1 MTKIEIQQ
9 VFKTFFSFY
18 FFRLATL
25 FALLVAMD
33 VVSYNVH
40 RYTGMRIQLWPSAGL
55 ALAALL
61 IWGYSVWPAIFF
73 ASLAVNIA
81 GGDSNSIYFGTNV
94 AKTVGPL
101 LAAYLCQ
108 RDTGFHY
115 SLDRF
120 DDAVRLI
127 IASVFG
133 GLVTALFGIQGFLFS
148 GIANVELIYFFQFWA
163 AQTMGILLVAPLIL
177 VVHAPN
183 LIERFQWKN
192 IGQKEKATL
201 GLAMLAVIL
210 FFTKFNGPIRL
221 YFFFPLIF
229 WPAMRL
235 GQRGVSVV
243 SFFLSTVVIF
253 ASVKGIGPFG
263 SAEAGTENVFN
274 VLIFV
279 MTIQITGLIVAG
291 TAAERESERKKE
303 EEVFLKTNSALEK
316 SMRALNEA
324 KETAESSSAAKSA
337 FLANVSHEI
346 RTPLGAV
353 MGFSEL
359 ILTDGVS
366 SEERKKIYEIIKR
379 NGMQLLNV
387 INDILDLSKIEV
399 GKFEMQKTVVT
410 VPEFLEDIRSTMA
423 LEAEKKDIKLLLE
436 QEPNIPQK
444 IFTDP
449 LRLRQILLN
458 IVGNAIKF
466 TDKGSVEMKIK
477 TLIDVNGLTKLAILV
492 KDTGI
497 GIPSD
502 KVKELFAPFAQVDT
516 SSTRRFGGTGLGLA
530 LSQRLA
536 IALGGAVVLNKSTLG
551 QGSEF
556 LITIDPGDAVQIAKA
571 ERRLKEKTALQLE
584 NIISRKNLHNKKILL
599 VEDNPDNQALFSYYI
614 RSVGANLDLAN
625 NGVQALQKIH
635 DGQYDAVLMDLQ
647 MPELDGYEA
656 TKILRDEGYKKP
668 IIALSAHAMK
678 EVKERCLA
686 NGFDGYISKPVE
698 KIDLIRAV
706 AEFFPE
712 EVKTQIQT
720 EVKELNN

>member
-1 MTKIEIQQ
+1 MTKDEIHR
-9 VFKTFFSFY
+9 VVKTFFSFY

-33 VVSYNVH
+33 VVSYAVH
-40 RYTGMRIQLWPSAGL
+40 RYTGMRIQLWPAAGL

-61 IWGYSVWPAIFF
+61 IWGYSVWPAIFL
-73 ASLAVNIA
+73 ASVAVNFT
-81 GGDSNSIYFGTNV
+81 GGDPNSIYFGTNV
-94 AKTVGPL
+94 AKTAGPL
-101 LAAYLCQ
+101 LAAYLCH

-115 SLDRF
+115 ALDRF

-133 GLVTALFGIQGFLFS
+133 GLVTAVFGIQGFLFS
-148 GIANVELIYFFQFWA
+148 GVGNADLIYFFQFWA

-177 VVHAPN
+177 VFCTPN
-183 LIERFQWKN
+183 RIERFQWKN
-192 IGQKEKATL
+192 CGQKEKAML
-201 GLAMLAVIL
+201 GLTMLAVIL
-210 FFTKFNGPIRL
+210 LFTKFSGPVQL

-235 GQRGVSVV
+235 GPRGVSLV
-243 SFFLSTVVIF
+243 SFFLSNVAIF

-263 SAEAGTENVFN
+263 SAQAGTENVFYL
-274 VLIFV
+274 LIFV
-279 MTIQITGLIVAG
+279 MVLQITGLIVAG
-291 TAAERESERKKE
+291 TVAERESERIKKE
-303 EEVFLKTNSALEK
+303 EMLLKANSALEK
-316 SMRALNEA
+316 SMRELKEA
-324 KETAESSSAAKSA
+324 KEAAESSSAAKSA

-353 MGFSEL
+353 LGFSEL
-359 ILTDGVS
+359 TLTNGVS
-366 SEERKKIYEIIKR
+366 LEERKKIYEIIKR
-379 NGMQLLNV
+379 NGLQLLNV

-399 GKFEMQKTVVT
+399 GKFEMQKTVVM
-410 VPEFLEDIRSTMA
+410 VSEFLDDIKSTMG
-423 LEAEKKDIKLLLE
+423 LEAENKDLQLRLE
-436 QEPNIPQK
+436 LEPNIPQK

-466 TDKGSVEMKIK
+466 TDRGSVEIK
-477 TLIDVNGLTKLAILV
+477 VKTIVDSNGLTKLAFFV

-497 GIPSD
+497 GIPAD

-536 IALGGAVVLNKSTLG
+536 VALGGSIVLSKSILG

-556 LITIDPGDAVQIAKA
+556 LITIDPGDAVQIAKG
-571 ERRLKEKTALQLE
+571 ERRLKERTALQLE
-584 NIISRKNLHNKKILL
+584 NIISRKNLNDKKILL

-614 RSVGANLDLAN
+614 RSVGAKLDLAN
-625 NGVQALQKIH
+625 NGVEAIQKIH

-656 TKILRDEGYKKP
+656 TKILRNEGYKKP

-698 KIDLIRAV
+698 KIDLIRTV

-712 EVKTQIQT
+712 AVQPAVKPD
-720 EVKELNN
+720 LSP

>member
-1 MTKIEIQQ
+1 MTKNKIQL

-18 FFRLATL
+18 FFRLAIL
-25 FALLVAMD
+25 FGLLVAMD

-40 RYTGMRIQLWPSAGL
+40 RYTGMRIQLWPAAGL

-61 IWGYSVWPAIFF
+61 IWGYSVWPAIFL
-73 ASLAVNIA
+73 ASLAVNA
-81 GGDSNSIYFGTNV
+81 TGGDPNSIYFGTNV

-101 LAAYLCQ
+101 LAAYLCH

-127 IASVFG
+127 IAAIFG

-148 GIANVELIYFFQFWA
+148 GIANVDLVYFFQFWA
-163 AQTMGILLVAPLIL
+163 AETMGMLLVAPLIL
-177 VVHAPN
+177 VFYAPN
-183 LIERFQWKN
+183 IIERFQWKN

-201 GLAMLAVIL
+201 GLAMMAVIL
-210 FFTKFNGPIRL
+210 LFTKLSGPIQL

-235 GQRGVSVV
+235 GQRGVTVV
-243 SFFLSTVVIF
+243 LFFLSSVVIF
-253 ASVKGIGPFG
+253 ASVRGVGPFG
-263 SAEAGTENVFN
+263 SAQAGTENIFYL
-274 VLIFV
+274 LIFG
-279 MTIQITGLIVAG
+279 MALQTTGLIAAG
-291 TAAERESERKKE
+291 AVAEREIERINE
-303 EEVFLKTNSALEK
+303 EAKLRKTNSALEK
-316 SMRALNEA
+316 SMRELKEA
-324 KETAESSSAAKSA
+324 KEAAESSSAAKSA

-353 MGFSEL
+353 LGFSEL
-359 ILTDGVS
+359 TLTDGAS
-366 SEERKKIYEIIKR
+366 PEERKKIYEIIKR

-399 GKFEMQKTVVT
+399 GKFETQKTVVT
-410 VPEFLEDIRSTMA
+410 VSDFIEDIKSTMG
-423 LEAEKKDIKLLLE
+423 LEAEKKDLQLRLE
-436 QEPNIPQK
+436 LEPNIPQK

-449 LRLRQILLN
+449 LRLRQILMN

-466 TDKGSVEMKIK
+466 TDRGSVEIK
-477 TLIDVNGLTKLAILV
+477 VKTIIDSNGMTKLAFLV

-497 GIPSD
+497 GIPAD

-536 IALGGAVVLNKSTLG
+536 VALGGLIMLNKSTLG

-556 LITIDPGDAVQIAKA
+556 LITIDPGDAVQIAKG
-571 ERRLKEKTALQLE
+571 ERKLKEKVALQLE
-584 NIISRKNLHNKKILL
+584 NIISRKNLNDKKILL

-614 RSVGANLDLAN
+614 RSVGADLDLAN
-625 NGVQALQKIH
+625 NGVEAIQKIH

-656 TKILRDEGYKKP
+656 TKILRNEGYKKP

-698 KIDLIRAV
+698 KIELIRAV

-712 EVKTQIQT
+712 AEKKPAVKPD
-720 EVKELNN
+720 LSH

>member
-1 MTKIEIQQ
+1 M
-9 VFKTFFSFY
+9 
-18 FFRLATL
+18 

-33 VVSYNVH
+33 VLSYNVH
-40 RYTGMRIQLWPSAGL
+40 RYTGMRIQLWPAAGL

-61 IWGYSVWPAIFF
+61 IWGYSVWPAIFL
-73 ASLAVNIA
+73 ASLAVNVT
-81 GGDSNSIYFGTNV
+81 GGDPNSIYFGTNV
-94 AKTVGPL
+94 AKTAGPL
-101 LAAYLCQ
+101 LAAYLCH

-127 IASVFG
+127 IAAVFG

-148 GIANVELIYFFQFWA
+148 GIANVDLVYFFQYWA
-163 AQTMGILLVAPLIL
+163 AETMGILLIAPLIL
-177 VVHAPN
+177 VFFAPN

-192 IGQKEKATL
+192 IGQKERAAL
-201 GLAMLAVIL
+201 GLAVLTVTL
-210 FFTKFNGPIRL
+210 FFTKFSGPIRL
-221 YFFFPLIF
+221 YFFFPLVF
-229 WPAMRL
+229 WAAMRL
-235 GQRGVSVV
+235 GQRGVSVII
-243 SFFLSTVVIF
+243 FFLSSVVIF
-253 ASVKGIGPFG
+253 ASMRGIGPFG
-263 SAEAGTENVFN
+263 AAQAGTENVFYL
-274 VLIFV
+274 LIFV
-279 MTIQITGLIVAG
+279 MALQMTGLISAG
-291 TAAERESERKKE
+291 AAAEREAERKKE
-303 EEVFLKTNSALEK
+303 EETLLKTNSAFEK
-316 SMRALNEA
+316 SLRDLKEEKEA
-324 KETAESSSAAKSA
+324 AESSSAAKSA

-346 RTPLGAV
+346 RTPLGAIL
-353 MGFSEL
+353 GFSEL
-359 ILTDGVS
+359 TLADGVS

-410 VPEFLEDIRSTMA
+410 VSDFLEDIKLTMR
-423 LEAEKKDIKLLLE
+423 LEAEKKDLQLNFEL
-436 QEPNIPQK
+436 EPNIPQK

-458 IVGNAIKF
+458 IVGNAVKF
-466 TDKGSVEMKIK
+466 TDRGSVEIK
-477 TLIDVNGLTKLAILV
+477 VKTIIDTNGLTKLAFIV

-497 GIPSD
+497 GIPAD

-536 IALGGAVVLNKSTLG
+536 IALGGAIVLNKSILG

-556 LITIDPGDAVQIAKA
+556 LITVDPGDAVQIAKG
-571 ERRLKEKTALQLE
+571 ERKLKAKAALQLE
-584 NIISRKNLHNKKILL
+584 NIISRKNLNDKKILL

-614 RSVGANLDLAN
+614 RSVGAKLDLAN
-625 NGVQALQKIH
+625 NGVEALQKIH

-656 TKILRDEGYKKP
+656 TRILRSEGYKKP

-712 EVKTQIQT
+712 EIKAEPWSGGKDVSAGI
-720 EVKELNN
+720 